1 MTNDKI
7 KQNFVAMHEYLLVL
21 YDFQKEVKAGR
32 EIPLQRTRV
41 EDTDIFESRIM
52 LLLIDDDNTKLER
65 KIALITLH
73 RSGYQYI
80 RAINEKLAFKVELTE
95 NEFAFL
101 ENLETA
107 EAYFVLDEIYGKDE
121 MKIIDKQFA
130 KYKKGKQKNL
140 LLKPNQP

>member
-1 MTNDKI
+1 MTDDKI
-7 KQNFVAMHEYLLVL
+7 KQNFMATHKYLLEL

-32 EIPLQRTRV
+32 EMPIFGQPRV

-65 KIALITLH
+65 KIALISLH

-80 RAINEKLAFKVELTE
+80 RAINEKLAFRTELTE
-95 NEFAFL
+95 KEFVFL

-107 EAYFVLDEIYGKDE
+107 EALFVLDEIYDKDE
-121 MKIIDKQFA
+121 LKIINKQFA
-130 KYKKGKQKNL
+130 KHKKEQK
-140 LLKPNQP
+140 

>member
-7 KQNFVAMHEYLLVL
+7 KQNFVAMHEYLVEL

-32 EIPLQRTRV
+32 EIPLHQTRV

-52 LLLIDDDNTKLER
+52 LLLIDDDNTKLKR
-65 KIALITLH
+65 KITLISLH

-80 RAINEKLAFKVELTE
+80 RAINEKLAFRTELTK
-95 NEFAFL
+95 NEFVFL

-107 EAYFVLDEIYGKDE
+107 EAYFVLDEIYDKDE
-121 MKIIDKQFA
+121 LKIINKQFA
-130 KYKKGKQKNL
+130 KYKKRG
-140 LLKPNQP
+140 